1 MYCTDFAKTVFFAV
15 VSKAKK
21 ARGSGNGVPFYP
33 KLRILQGAVMWE
45 LLLLLTP
52 PPTQYLTER
61 HKYLE
66 TKLVNILTGFVVIPF
81 CYTLQTI
88 FNKKQQVF
96 TVFWVWC
103 PSFSSFCWNLIPA
116 IFFSSQTTN
125 LRKSIYFW
133 HEIW

>member
-1 MYCTDFAKTVFFAV
+1 MYCTDVAKTVFFAV

-45 LLLLLTP
+45 SLLLLTP
-52 PPTQYLTER
+52 PPTQYLTEG

-66 TKLVNILTGFVVIPF
+66 TKLVNILIGFVVIPF

-96 TVFWVWC
+96 TVF
-103 PSFSSFCWNLIPA
+103 
-116 IFFSSQTTN
+116 
-125 LRKSIYFW
+125 
-133 HEIW
+133 